1 MKIYSE
7 NRRFQ
12 LNLHAMKILLSPA
25 KLMRSFALD
34 TTASSRFQKE
44 RKELMAVLKN
54 WSVADFKL
62 QMNISEEK
70 AKETLALTQ
79 KWGSK
84 SNKINGAPALFA
96 YIGEAFKALNAEQLA
111 IQELAYLHEN
121 LFILSGLYGV
131 LRANEN
137 VEPYRLEM
145 AQRGVAP
152 EGQSLY
158 TFWRARVEKYLLQDL
173 QKGEQILNLA
183 SSEYSDLL
191 QDARLRER
199 LITPHFF
206 ELKNGKLKSVSVFSK
221 QARGTMARWCAARTI
236 SNPLEVSAF
245 KEMGYQYSSEN
256 SSANELVFIR

>member
-1 MKIYSE
+1 
-7 NRRFQ
+7 
-12 LNLHAMKILLSPA
+12 MKILLSPA
-25 KLMRSFALD
+25 KLMR
-34 TTASSRFQKE
+34 TYPQNTKASLRFQKE

-54 WSVADFKL
+54 WSVADFKS
-62 QMNISEEK
+62 QMKLSEEK
-70 AKETLALTQ
+70 AKETLSLTQ

-84 SNKINGAPALFA
+84 ANKGNGAPALFA

-111 IQELAYLHEN
+111 PQELAYLDQN
-121 LFILSGLYGV
+121 LLILSGLYGV
-131 LRANEN
+131 LRAEEN

-158 TFWRARVEKYLLQDL
+158 AFWRAHVEKYLFKEL

-199 LITPHFF
+199 LITPQFF
-206 ELKNGKLKSVSVFSK
+206 ELKNGHLKAVSVFSK
-221 QARGTMARWCAARTI
+221 QARGTMARWCASRNVTKT
-236 SNPLEVSAF
+236 LEVKHF
-245 KEMGYQYSSEN
+245 NDLGYQYNLEKSRQ
-256 SSANELVFIR
+256 NEWVFIR